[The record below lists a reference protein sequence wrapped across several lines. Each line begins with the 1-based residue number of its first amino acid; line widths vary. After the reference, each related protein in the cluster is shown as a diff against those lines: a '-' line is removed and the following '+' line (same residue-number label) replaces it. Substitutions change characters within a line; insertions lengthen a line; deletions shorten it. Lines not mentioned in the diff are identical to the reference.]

1 MLLSLAMVVGL
12 LPGVGTM
19 KVSAAEGETDG
30 RRTRRWCTGLASRKQ
45 CRNRNAIMQ
54 KESEDDKIMFQD
66 MVIREAKEFVQQVS
80 NNAWVPDK
88 MKNEICLQVDKLLDA
103 IHIQKKWLD
112 ESTDKLLKLSNEN
125 AVQGQML
132 DSILSL
138 KLDFERINPVP
149 TMSKLTK
156 QCIDAYNTC
165 IELQRKMIDKTMS
178 ELNKKN
184 KEGKRNESLG

>member
-1 MLLSLAMVVGL
+1 
-12 LPGVGTM
+12 
-19 KVSAAEGETDG
+19 
-30 RRTRRWCTGLASRKQ
+30 
-45 CRNRNAIMQ
+45 MQ